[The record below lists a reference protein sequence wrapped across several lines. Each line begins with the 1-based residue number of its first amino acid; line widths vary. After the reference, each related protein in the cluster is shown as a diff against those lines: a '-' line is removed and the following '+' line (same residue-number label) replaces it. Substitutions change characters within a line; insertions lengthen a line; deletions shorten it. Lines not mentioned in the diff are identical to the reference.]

1 LAHRTGRFRPQPNCQ
16 IFVPPQL
23 FSTKK

>member
-1 LAHRTGRFRPQPNCQ
+1 LAHRTGRLRPQPNCQ
-16 IFVPPQL
+16 ISVPPQL

>member
-1 LAHRTGRFRPQPNCQ
+1 LAHQTGRFRPQPYCQ
-16 IFVPPQL
+16 ISVPPQL